1 MRPRARVA
9 PRGAAEGAGR
19 VGRQR
24 REVGPVRVDV
34 VGQSTSQAE
43 PAVAAAW
50 STGAVAEGLA
60 GAGGVLGAF
69 SGMIGVFVVA
79 FVVTLMMT
87 PVFRRLAIA
96 NGVIDRPDE
105 QRKAHKF
112 PVAYLGGVAVFLG
125 LMAGI
130 GFSYLAPLHGLLDF
144 VAVPADKPEWLT
156 EVGTP
161 RMVPLSVILGMTVI
175 MVVGLLD
182 DVADVSPA
190 QKVGGMLIASAALA
204 YEDVGVKL
212 AAQVL
217 RPIGAWLGNPD
228 LLYEIPLPF
237 GLGLGGASVSV
248 LQVDVIYWTGTG
260 VIAVFV
266 LGACNAMNLIDG
278 LDGLCSGVSALAASA
293 LLVVSVG
300 LGLAGHGELDNARI
314 VLCLAL
320 LGASLGFLPHNYN
333 PASIFLGDAGSLLL
347 GFTTIVIVLSLGDE
361 GRTNLVLA
369 GLVIF
374 AVPIIDTSLAIVR
387 RKMAGQKIS
396 AADDQ
401 HLHHILK
408 RALGVK
414 GAVAILHLL
423 GAVFGVL
430 GIALTL
436 TRSRVAYVMVLV
448 LVSFVAVIALK
459 AARRKQFEEEATR
472 ARAGGAAAGPA
483 NGVHAGGSAVGA
495 SDPA

>member
-1 MRPRARVA
+1 MRADV
-9 PRGAAEGAGR
+9 GAS
-19 VGRQR
+19 V
-24 REVGPVRVDV
+24 
-34 VGQSTSQAE
+34 SQAE
-43 PAVAAAW
+43 PAVRAAW
-50 STGAVAEGLA
+50 SPASVEEGLS
-60 GAGGVLGAF
+60 GVGGVLGAF
-69 SGMIGVFVVA
+69 SGLIGVFVAA
-79 FVVTLMMT
+79 FVVTLVMT

-105 QRKAHKF
+105 QRKSHKF

-130 GFSYLAPLHGLLDF
+130 GFSYLSPVHGLLDF
-144 VAVPADKPEWLT
+144 VAVPAERPEWLT

-212 AAQVL
+212 ASQVL
-217 RPIGAWLGNPD
+217 RPVGSWLGNPE
-228 LLYEIPLPF
+228 LVYQVPLPIAV
-237 GLGLGGASVSV
+237 GLGGVSVSG
-248 LQVDVIYWTGTG
+248 LEIDVIYWTGTG
-260 VIAVFV
+260 VIAAFV

-278 LDGLCSGVSALAASA
+278 LDGLCSGVSAVAGSA
-293 LLVVSVG
+293 LLVVSIG
-300 LGLAGHGELDNARI
+300 LGLSGHGELDNARI

-320 LGASLGFLPHNYN
+320 MGASLGFLPHNYN

-387 RKMAGQKIS
+387 RKLAGQRIS

-401 HLHHILK
+401 HLHHVLK

-459 AARRKQFEEEATR
+459 AARRKQFEEEA
-472 ARAGGAAAGPA
+472 ARLRGGGGGGGGGGEVGVTGAGAGVAPA
-483 NGVHAGGSAVGA
+483 NGVHAGVTPASAAEAG
-495 SDPA
+495 